1 MLYQNKIL
9 YIAALAF
16 LLSGCASKTKVFDKP
31 VLVDRAELI
40 VPQSQ
45 PASQTA
51 VEWVILTPS
60 NVEAKMLELQGKG
73 NVSYFALTP
82 QGYQNLS
89 MNVAELRR
97 YIEQQNAVIAAYQKY
112 YKNDNNNQPAKK

>member
-16 LLSGCASKTKVFDKP
+16 LLSGCASKPKVFDKP
-31 VLVDRAELI
+31 VLVDRAELV

-45 PASQTA
+45 PASQTS